1 MANSS
6 FRLALANDDESI
18 DFTASSGS
26 NNLED
31 MFSEFMREPD
41 EKLAVTQS
49 AKPAVAEV
57 ASDPSADQPALT
69 LLAKVVYAYKLYAF
83 RSPTSLCE

>member
-18 DFTASSGS
+18 DFTAAAGSS
-26 NNLED
+26 NLED

-49 AKPAVAEV
+49 AKPAEV
-57 ASDPSADQPALT
+57 ASEPSADQPALT
-69 LLAKVVYAYKLYAF
+69 LLAKVVYAYKLYTS
-83 RSPTSLCE
+83 RSPTYFCV